1 MVATVGGLE
10 ERECCVHARALV
22 TWRDHEQ
29 EWSPGRRVHG
39 RGAWHAL
46 VRWVGA
52 WLCGVRRGETVHR
65 GKSKHCSCTPPSLA
79 VAAEGS
85 NRRVASRVTPAA
97 LARQRALGSGRIPA
111 PPARLASPRCL
122 SSLALAALTI
132 SCITSAGDGGLC

>member
-29 EWSPGRRVHG
+29 EWSPGRKVHG

-52 WLCGVRRGETVHR
+52 TGCAVFDEAKRYIEENQTLQLHSQVWLLQQKGV
-65 GKSKHCSCTPPSLA
+65 
-79 VAAEGS
+79 
-85 NRRVASRVTPAA
+85 N
-97 LARQRALGSGRIPA
+97 
-111 PPARLASPRCL
+111 
-122 SSLALAALTI
+122 
-132 SCITSAGDGGLC
+132 